1 MNDDNNPDSRDRPA
15 RDPERVEPATAR
27 DEGEVAALARHG
39 DPSQPKTTAATE
51 AVKKARPG
59 VEWVR
64 PTELM
69 LSRSG
74 RVAGQG
80 IDFQAEL
87 ARRSR
92 RVPGQAYRAT
102 RTGVRS
108 GVRFV
113 SERARRLPPASA
125 FGRGSGERFTWVSRS
140 GIGLG

>member
-1 MNDDNNPDSRDRPA
+1 MNDEKNPDPRDRAA
-15 RDPERVEPATAR
+15 RDPERPDIAETR
-27 DEGEVAALARHG
+27 TEGETSALARHG
-39 DPSQPKTTAATE
+39 DPSQQKTAAGTE
-51 AVKKARPG
+51 AAKKARPG

-80 IDFQAEL
+80 IDLQAEL

-108 GVRFV
+108 GARFV
-113 SERARRLPPASA
+113 SERARRLPPVSA

>member
-1 MNDDNNPDSRDRPA
+1 MNDDSNLDPRDRPT
-15 RDPERVEPATAR
+15 RDPERPEPATAR
-27 DEGEVAALARHG
+27 SEGETSALARHG
-39 DPSQPKTTAATE
+39 DPSQPKTTAGTE

-74 RVAGQG
+74 RIAGRG
-80 IDFQAEL
+80 IDFQPEL
-87 ARRSR
+87 ARRTR
-92 RVPGQAYRAT
+92 RVPVQAARAT
-102 RTGVRS
+102 GRGARTGARAI
-108 GVRFV
+108 

-125 FGRGSGERFTWVSRS
+125 FGRGSGERFTWVSPS